1 MEKVEN
7 PKKKNKSPFGKYL
20 RWFWVLFSMGVLF
33 VILIFAF
40 ANWGV
45 FGQMPS
51 FDELENPES
60 SVATEI
66 ISVDGK
72 TLGKFYLE
80 NRVPVKYEELP
91 QHLVDALVST
101 EDERFYSHSGID
113 AKGTLRAIFSAG
125 SSGGAST
132 ITQQLAKNLF
142 HGSSGASNKL
152 YRVIQKVKEWIIAV
166 RLERQYTKN
175 EIIAYYLNTVDFV
188 SNAYGI
194 RSASNIYFNK
204 EPKNLTVEEAAVL
217 VGMLQAPSRYNPRFN
232 PERSQNRRN
241 VVLAQM
247 AKNDKITDAEK
258 QKYQALPLKINYT
271 PETHTKGY
279 ATYFREYL
287 RDYMRKWVKENPKK
301 DGSTYDIY
309 RDGLRIYTTIDSRM
323 QGYADEAV
331 EDHLANLQK
340 EFFKQQKGNKNA
352 PFIQINAQETKK
364 IIDRAMRNSERWR
377 QMSAQGKAEDDILK
391 SFDVKTKMS
400 IFTWK
405 GERDTIMT
413 PRDSIV
419 YYKHFLQSGMMAM
432 EPITGN
438 VKAWVGGI
446 DYKHFQYDHVAQSA
460 RQVGSTFKPFVYAT
474 AIDQLGMSPCDY
486 IYDGPFTMPRGR
498 YGIQKDWSP
507 RNAGGKFYGSVTMKR
522 ALAQSLNTVTAR
534 LMDRVGPKAVIDLC
548 RDLGVKSDI
557 PASPAIAL
565 GAVEITVSDMVAA
578 YSTFANQG
586 VYVKP
591 RFINKITD
599 KNGVVLFESRL
610 ETRDVMNKDIAYAI
624 VKLLEGVT
632 ESGSSGGRLRYTGGG
647 GAGYHVM
654 TGYPYGFKNP
664 IAGKTGTTQ
673 NNSDGW
679 FIGMV
684 PNLVAGV
691 WVGNEDRAAHFKS
704 TVYGQ
709 GATMA
714 LPIWG
719 IFMKKCYA
727 DKNLYVSDEEFE
739 RPANISVLVDCWKRA
754 ATDSLSGGPE
764 VYGLPESKKDSLA
777 APKQSALEEFN
788 F

>member
-1 MEKVEN
+1 MEKIED
-7 PKKKNKSPFGKYL
+7 PKKKQVSTNKRYLGLFWKLFGGGI
-20 RWFWVLFSMGVLF
+20 LFA
-33 VILIFAF
+33 ILVFAF
-40 ANWGV
+40 ANWGI
-45 FGQMPS
+45 FGTMPS
-51 FDELENPES
+51 FDELENPSS

-66 ISVDGK
+66 ISADGK

-91 QHLVDALVST
+91 QHLVDALVAT

-113 AKGTLRAIFSAG
+113 ARGTLRAVFSAG

-132 ITQQLAKNLF
+132 ISQQLAKNLF
-142 HGSSGASNKL
+142 HGSSGSSNKL
-152 YRVIQKVKEWIIAV
+152 FRVIQKIKEWIIAV
-166 RLERQYTKN
+166 KLERQYTKN

-194 RSASNIYFNK
+194 RSAANIYFNK

-217 VGMLQAPSRYNPRFN
+217 VGMLQGPSRYNPRFN
-232 PERSQNRRN
+232 VERSQTRRN
-241 VVLAQM
+241 IVLSQM
-247 AKNDKITDAEK
+247 EKNGYLTAAEK
-258 QKYQALPLKINYT
+258 EKYQAKPLKINYT

-301 DGSTYDIY
+301 DGSSYDIY

-323 QGYADEAV
+323 QEYAEEAV
-331 EDHLANLQK
+331 EMHLSNLQK
-340 EFFKQQKGNKNA
+340 EFFIQSKGNKNA
-352 PFIQINAQETKK
+352 PFVQLTDDETKK
-364 IIDRAMRNSERWR
+364 IINRAMRNSERWR
-377 QMSAQGKAEDDILK
+377 QMSNQGKSEEEIIQ
-391 SFDVKTKMS
+391 SFDVKTKMAV
-400 IFTWK
+400 FTWK
-405 GERDTIMT
+405 GEKDTIMT

-419 YYKHFLQSGMMAM
+419 YYKHFLQTGMMSM
-432 EPITGN
+432 EPVTGN

-446 DYKHFQYDHVAQSA
+446 DYKHFQYDHVAQGA

-486 IYDGPFTMPRGR
+486 IYDGPFTMPKGR
-498 YGIQKDWSP
+498 YGIQQPWSP
-507 RNAGGKFYGSVTMKR
+507 KNSDNKYYGSVTLKK

-548 RDLGVKSDI
+548 RDLGMKSDI

-599 KNGVVLFESRL
+599 KNGVVLYESKA
-610 ETRDVMNKDIAYAI
+610 ETRDVVNKDIAYAI
-624 VKLLEGVT
+624 IKLLEGVT
-632 ESGSSGGRLRYTGGG
+632 EGGSGGRLRYTGSG
-647 GAGYHVM
+647 GAGYHRM
-654 TGYPYGFKNP
+654 TGYPYAFKNP

-684 PNLVAGV
+684 PNLVTGV
-691 WVGNEDRAAHFKS
+691 WVGNEDRGAHFKS

-727 DKNLYVSDEEFE
+727 DKTLYVSDEDFE
-739 RPANISVLVDCWKRA
+739 RPANISVLVDCWKQSKSA
-754 ATDSLSGGPE
+754 NDSLSGDESSGST
-764 VYGLPESKKDSLA
+764 SKKDSLSP
-777 APKQSALEEFN
+777 PKQSVIKEFD

>member
-1 MEKVEN
+1 MGKIED
-7 PKKKNKSPFGKYL
+7 PKKKQVSTNKKFLRLFWKLFGG
-20 RWFWVLFSMGVLF
+20 GVVF

-40 ANWGV
+40 ANWGI
-45 FGQMPS
+45 FGAMPS

-66 ISVDGK
+66 ISADGK

-80 NRVPVKYEELP
+80 NRVPIKFEELP
-91 QHLVDALVST
+91 QHLVDALIAT

-113 AKGTLRAIFSAG
+113 ARGTMRAVFSAG

-142 HGSSGASNKL
+142 HGSSGSSNKL
-152 YRVIQKVKEWIIAV
+152 FRVIQKIKEWIIAV
-166 RLERQYTKN
+166 KLERQYTKN

-194 RSASNIYFNK
+194 RSAANIYFNK

-217 VGMLQAPSRYNPRFN
+217 VGMLQGPSRYNPRFN
-232 PERSQNRRN
+232 VERSQNRRN
-241 VVLAQM
+241 IVLAQM
-247 AKNDKITDAEK
+247 AKNNKITEAEK
-258 QKYQALPLKINYT
+258 EKYQAKPLKINYT

-301 DGSTYDIY
+301 DGSSYDIY

-323 QGYADEAV
+323 QEYAEEAV
-331 EDHLANLQK
+331 EMHLSNLQK
-340 EFFKQQKGNKNA
+340 EFFIQSKGNKNA
-352 PFIQINAQETKK
+352 PFIQINQAETKK

-377 QMSAQGKAEDDILK
+377 QMSSQGKSEEDIIK
-391 SFDVKTKMS
+391 SFDVKTKMA

-405 GERDTIMT
+405 GEKDTLMT
-413 PRDSIV
+413 PKDSIV
-419 YYKHFLQSGMMAM
+419 YYKHFLQSGMMSM

-446 DYKHFQYDHVAQSA
+446 DYKHFQYDHVAQGA

-486 IYDGPFTMPRGR
+486 IYDGPFTMPKGR
-498 YGIQKDWSP
+498 YGIQQPWSP
-507 RNAGGKFYGSVTMKR
+507 KNSAGKYYGSVTMKY

-599 KNGVVLFESRL
+599 KNGVVLFESKV

-632 ESGSSGGRLRYTGGG
+632 EGGSGGRLRYTGGG
-647 GAGYHVM
+647 GAGYHRM
-654 TGYPYGFKNP
+654 TGYPYAFKNP

-684 PNLVAGV
+684 PNLVTGV

-727 DKNLYVSDEEFE
+727 DKTLFVSDEDFE
-739 RPANISVLVDCWKRA
+739 RPANMSVLVDCWKRVSN
-754 ATDSLSGGPE
+754 DSVMGGGSNQEGSG
-764 VYGLPESKKDSLA
+764 KKDSLSP
-777 APKQSALEEFN
+777 PKQSIIREFD

>member
-1 MEKVEN
+1 MEKIEHS
-7 PKKKNKSPFGKYL
+7 KKKELSTNRKFLRLFWKLFGA
-20 RWFWVLFSMGVLF
+20 GIAF

-40 ANWGV
+40 ANWGI
-45 FGQMPS
+45 FGAMPS

-66 ISVDGK
+66 ISADGK

-80 NRVPVKYEELP
+80 NRIPVKYDELP
-91 QHLVDALVST
+91 QHLVDALIAT
-101 EDERFYSHSGID
+101 EDERFRSHSGID
-113 AKGTLRAIFSAG
+113 ARGTMRAIFTAG

-132 ITQQLAKNLF
+132 ISQQLAKNLF
-142 HGSSGASNKL
+142 HGSSGSSNKL
-152 YRVIQKVKEWIIAV
+152 FRVIQKVKEWIIAV
-166 RLERQYTKN
+166 KLERQYTKN

-194 RSASNIYFNK
+194 RSAANIYFNK
-204 EPKNLTVEEAAVL
+204 EPKKLTVEESAVL
-217 VGMLQAPSRYNPRFN
+217 IGMLQAPSRYNPRFN

-241 VVLAQM
+241 IVLAQM
-247 AKNDKITDAEK
+247 AKNKKITEAEK
-258 QKYQALPLKINYT
+258 VKYQAKPLKINYT

-323 QGYADEAV
+323 QEYAEEAV
-331 EDHLANLQK
+331 EMHLANLQK

-352 PFIQINAQETKK
+352 PFIQINQDETNK
-364 IIDRAMRNSERWR
+364 IINRAMRNSERWR
-377 QMSAQGKAEDDILK
+377 QMSAQGKEEEDIIK
-391 SFDVKTKMS
+391 SFDVKTKMA

-405 GERDTIMT
+405 GEKDTLMT

-419 YYKHFLQSGMMAM
+419 YYKHFLQSGMMSM
-432 EPITGN
+432 EPVTGN

-446 DYKHFQYDHVAQSA
+446 DYKHFQYDHVAQGA

-486 IYDGPFTMPRGR
+486 IYDGPFTMPKGR
-498 YGIQKDWSP
+498 YGIQQPWSP
-507 RNAGGKFYGSVTMKR
+507 KNSGGKYYGSVTMKY

-534 LMDRVGPKAVIDLC
+534 LMDRVGPTTVIDLC

-557 PASPAIAL
+557 PASPAIGL

-591 RFINKITD
+591 RFVNKITD
-599 KNGVVLFESRL
+599 KNGVVLFESRA

-632 ESGSSGGRLRYTGGG
+632 EGGSGGRLRYTGSG
-647 GAGYHVM
+647 GAGYHTM
-654 TGYPYGFKNP
+654 TGYPYAFKNP

-684 PNLVAGV
+684 PNLVTGI

-719 IFMKKCYA
+719 IFMKKCYG
-727 DKNLYVSDEEFE
+727 DKTLYVSDEDFE
-739 RPANISVLVDCWKRA
+739 RPANISVLVDCWKRVA
-754 ATDSLSGGPE
+754 NDSLIDGSQ
-764 VYGLPESKKDSLA
+764 KRDSLA
-777 APKQSALEEFN
+777 APTESVPTEFN

>member
-1 MEKVEN
+1 MEKIEDS
-7 PKKKNKSPFGKYL
+7 KKKELSTNRKFLRLFWKLFGA
-20 RWFWVLFSMGVLF
+20 GVAF

-40 ANWGV
+40 ANWGI
-45 FGQMPS
+45 FGAMPS

-66 ISVDGK
+66 ISADGK

-91 QHLVDALVST
+91 EHLVDALIST
-101 EDERFYSHSGID
+101 EDERFRSHSGID
-113 AKGTLRAIFSAG
+113 ARGTMRAIFSAG

-132 ITQQLAKNLF
+132 ISQQLAKNLF
-142 HGSSGASNKL
+142 HGSSGSTNKL
-152 YRVIQKVKEWIIAV
+152 FRVIQKVKEWIIAV
-166 RLERQYTKN
+166 KLERQYTKN

-194 RSASNIYFNK
+194 RSAANIYFNK
-204 EPKNLTVEEAAVL
+204 EPKKLTVEEAAVL

-232 PERSQNRRN
+232 PDRAENRRN
-241 VVLAQM
+241 IVLAQM
-247 AKNDKITDAEK
+247 AKNGKITEAEK
-258 QKYQALPLKINYT
+258 EKYQAKPLKITYT

-323 QGYADEAV
+323 QEYAEEAV
-331 EDHLANLQK
+331 EMHLSNLQK

-352 PFIQINAQETKK
+352 PFIQINQAETKK

-377 QMSAQGKAEDDILK
+377 QMSAQGKEEEDIIK
-391 SFDVKTKMS
+391 SFDVKTKMA

-405 GERDTIMT
+405 GEKDTLMT

-419 YYKHFLQSGMMAM
+419 YYKHFLQSGMMSM
-432 EPITGN
+432 EPVTGN

-446 DYKHFQYDHVAQSA
+446 DYKHFQYDHVAQGA

-486 IYDGPFTMPRGR
+486 IYDGPFTMPKGR
-498 YGIQKDWSP
+498 YGIQQPWSP
-507 RNAGGKFYGSVTMKR
+507 KNSAGKYYGSVTMKY

-591 RFINKITD
+591 RFVNKITD
-599 KNGVVLFESRL
+599 KNGVVLFESRA
-610 ETRDVMNKDIAYAI
+610 ETRDVMNKDIAYGI
-624 VKLLEGVT
+624 IKLLEGVT
-632 ESGSSGGRLRYTGGG
+632 EGGSGGRLRYTGSG
-647 GAGYHVM
+647 GAGYHTM
-654 TGYPYGFKNP
+654 TGYPYAFKNP

-684 PNLVAGV
+684 PNLVTGV

-719 IFMKKCYA
+719 IFMKKCYG
-727 DKNLYVSDEEFE
+727 DKTLYVSDEDFE

-754 ATDSLSGGPE
+754 ANDSVGGGSE
-764 VYGLPESKKDSLA
+764 KKDSLA
-777 APKQSALEEFN
+777 APTESVPKEFD

>member
-1 MEKVEN
+1 MEKIED
-7 PKKKNKSPFGKYL
+7 PKKKVRTTNRKFLRLFWKLFGAG
-20 RWFWVLFSMGVLF
+20 FIF
-33 VILIFAF
+33 VVLIFAF
-40 ANWGV
+40 ANWGI
-45 FGQMPS
+45 FGAMPS

-80 NRVPVKYEELP
+80 NRVPVKYDELP
-91 QHLVDALVST
+91 EHLVDALIST
-101 EDERFYSHSGID
+101 EDERFRSHSGID
-113 AKGTLRAIFSAG
+113 ARGTMRAIFSAG

-132 ITQQLAKNLF
+132 ISQQLAKNLF
-142 HGSSGASNKL
+142 HGSSGSSNKL
-152 YRVIQKVKEWIIAV
+152 FRVIQKVKEWIIAV
-166 RLERQYTKN
+166 KLERQYTKN

-194 RSASNIYFNK
+194 RSAANIYFNK
-204 EPKNLTVEEAAVL
+204 EPKKLTVEEAAVL

-232 PERSQNRRN
+232 PERAENRRN
-241 VVLAQM
+241 IVLGQM
-247 AKNDKITDAEK
+247 AKNGKLTEAEK
-258 QKYQALPLKINYT
+258 EKYQAKPLKINYT

-323 QGYADEAV
+323 QEYAEEAV
-331 EDHLANLQK
+331 EMHLSNLQK

-352 PFIQINAQETKK
+352 PFIQINADETTK
-364 IIDRAMRNSERWR
+364 IINRAMRNSERWR
-377 QMSAQGKAEDDILK
+377 QMSAQGKEETDIIK
-391 SFDVKTKMS
+391 SFDVKTKMA

-405 GERDTIMT
+405 GEKDTLMT

-419 YYKHFLQSGMMAM
+419 YYKHFLQSGMMSM

-446 DYKHFQYDHVAQSA
+446 DYKHFQYDHVAQGA

-486 IYDGPFTMPRGR
+486 IYDGPFTMPKGR
-498 YGIQKDWSP
+498 YGIQQPWSP
-507 RNAGGKFYGSVTMKR
+507 KNSGGKYYGSVTMKY

-591 RFINKITD
+591 RFVNKITD
-599 KNGVVLFESRL
+599 KNGVVLFESRA
-610 ETRDVMNKDIAYAI
+610 ETRDVMNKDIAYGI

-632 ESGSSGGRLRYTGGG
+632 EGGSGGRLRYTGSG
-647 GAGYHVM
+647 GAGYHTM
-654 TGYPYGFKNP
+654 TGYPYAFKNP

-684 PNLVAGV
+684 PNLVTGI

-719 IFMKKCYA
+719 IFMRKCYA
-727 DKNLYVSDEEFE
+727 DKTLYVSDEEFE
-739 RPANISVLVDCWKRA
+739 RPSNLSVLVDCWKRV
-754 ATDSLSGGPE
+754 TNDSLIEGSE
-764 VYGLPESKKDSLA
+764 KKDSLA
-777 APKQSALEEFN
+777 PPTESISNEFN

>member
-1 MEKVEN
+1 MEKIEHS
-7 PKKKNKSPFGKYL
+7 KKKELSTNRKFLRLFWKLFGA
-20 RWFWVLFSMGVLF
+20 GIAF

-40 ANWGV
+40 ANWGI
-45 FGQMPS
+45 FGAMPS

-66 ISVDGK
+66 ISADGK

-80 NRVPVKYEELP
+80 NRIPVKYDELP
-91 QHLVDALVST
+91 QHLVDALIAT
-101 EDERFYSHSGID
+101 EDERFRSHSGID
-113 AKGTLRAIFSAG
+113 ARGTMRAIFTAG

-132 ITQQLAKNLF
+132 ISQQLAKNLF
-142 HGSSGASNKL
+142 HGSSGSSNKL
-152 YRVIQKVKEWIIAV
+152 FRVIQKVKEWIIAV
-166 RLERQYTKN
+166 KLERQYTKN

-194 RSASNIYFNK
+194 RSAANIYFNK
-204 EPKNLTVEEAAVL
+204 EPKKLTVEESAVL
-217 VGMLQAPSRYNPRFN
+217 IGMLQAPSRYNPRFN

-241 VVLAQM
+241 IVLAQM
-247 AKNDKITDAEK
+247 AKNKKITEAEK
-258 QKYQALPLKINYT
+258 VKYQAKPLKINYT

-323 QGYADEAV
+323 QEYAEEAV
-331 EDHLANLQK
+331 EMHLANLQK

-352 PFIQINAQETKK
+352 PFIQINQDETNK
-364 IIDRAMRNSERWR
+364 IINRAMRNSERWR
-377 QMSAQGKAEDDILK
+377 QMSAQGKEEEDIIK
-391 SFDVKTKMS
+391 SFDVKTKMA

-405 GERDTIMT
+405 GEKDTLMT

-419 YYKHFLQSGMMAM
+419 YYKHFLQSGMMSM
-432 EPITGN
+432 EPVTGN

-446 DYKHFQYDHVAQSA
+446 DYKHFQYDHVAQGA
-460 RQVGSTFKPFVYAT
+460 HQVGSTFKPFVYAT

-486 IYDGPFTMPRGR
+486 IYDGPFTMPKGR
-498 YGIQKDWSP
+498 YGIQQPWSP
-507 RNAGGKFYGSVTMKR
+507 KNSGGKYYGSVTMKY

-557 PASPAIAL
+557 PASPAIGL

-591 RFINKITD
+591 RFVNKITD
-599 KNGVVLFESRL
+599 KNGVVLFESRA

-632 ESGSSGGRLRYTGGG
+632 EGGSGGRLRYTGSG
-647 GAGYHVM
+647 GAGYHTM
-654 TGYPYGFKNP
+654 TGYPYAFKNP

-684 PNLVAGV
+684 PNLVTGI

-719 IFMKKCYA
+719 IFMKKCYG
-727 DKNLYVSDEEFE
+727 DKTLYVSDEDFE
-739 RPANISVLVDCWKRA
+739 RPANISVLVDCWKRVA
-754 ATDSLSGGPE
+754 NDSLIDGSQ
-764 VYGLPESKKDSLA
+764 KRDSLA
-777 APKQSALEEFN
+777 APTESVPTEFN

>member
-1 MEKVEN
+1 MEKIEDS
-7 PKKKNKSPFGKYL
+7 KKKELSTNRKLLRLFWKLFGA
-20 RWFWVLFSMGVLF
+20 GIAF

-40 ANWGV
+40 ANWGI
-45 FGQMPS
+45 FGAMPS

-66 ISVDGK
+66 ISADGK

-91 QHLVDALVST
+91 EHLVDALIAT
-101 EDERFYSHSGID
+101 EDERFRSHSGID
-113 AKGTLRAIFSAG
+113 ARGTMRAIFSAG

-132 ITQQLAKNLF
+132 ISQQLAKNLF
-142 HGSSGASNKL
+142 HGSSGSSNKL
-152 YRVIQKVKEWIIAV
+152 FRVIQKVKEWIIAV
-166 RLERQYTKN
+166 KLERQYTKN

-194 RSASNIYFNK
+194 RSAANIYFNK
-204 EPKNLTVEEAAVL
+204 EPKKLTVEEAAVL

-232 PERSQNRRN
+232 PDRAEKRRN
-241 VVLAQM
+241 IVLAQM
-247 AKNDKITDAEK
+247 AKNKKITEAEK
-258 QKYQALPLKINYT
+258 EKYQAKPLKINYT

-323 QGYADEAV
+323 QEYAEEAV
-331 EDHLANLQK
+331 EMHLSNLQK

-352 PFIQINAQETKK
+352 PFIQINEAETKK

-377 QMSAQGKAEDDILK
+377 QMSAQGKEEADIIK
-391 SFDVKTKMS
+391 SFDVKTKMA

-405 GERDTIMT
+405 GEKDTLMT

-419 YYKHFLQSGMMAM
+419 YYKHFLQSGMMSM
-432 EPITGN
+432 DPITGN

-446 DYKHFQYDHVAQSA
+446 DYKHFQYDHVAQGA

-486 IYDGPFTMPRGR
+486 IYDGPFTMPKGR
-498 YGIQKDWSP
+498 YGIQQPWSP
-507 RNAGGKFYGSVTMKR
+507 KNSAGKYYGSVTMKY

-591 RFINKITD
+591 RFVNKITD
-599 KNGVVLFESRL
+599 KNGVVLFESKA

-624 VKLLEGVT
+624 IKLLEGVT
-632 ESGSSGGRLRYTGGG
+632 EGGSGGRLRYTGSG
-647 GAGYHVM
+647 GAGYHTM
-654 TGYPYGFKNP
+654 TGYPYAFKNP

-684 PNLVAGV
+684 PNLVTGV

-719 IFMKKCYA
+719 IFMKKCYG
-727 DKNLYVSDEEFE
+727 DKTLYVSDEDFE
-739 RPANISVLVDCWKRA
+739 RPANISVLVDCWKRVSN
-754 ATDSLSGGPE
+754 DSVGGGNP
-764 VYGLPESKKDSLA
+764 KKDSLA
-777 APKQSALEEFN
+777 PPTETVPTEFN

>member
-1 MEKVEN
+1 MEKIEHS
-7 PKKKNKSPFGKYL
+7 KKKELSTNRKFLRLFWKLFGA
-20 RWFWVLFSMGVLF
+20 GIAF

-40 ANWGV
+40 ANWGI
-45 FGQMPS
+45 FGAMPS

-66 ISVDGK
+66 ISADGK

-80 NRVPVKYEELP
+80 NRIPVKYDELP
-91 QHLVDALVST
+91 QHLVDALIAT
-101 EDERFYSHSGID
+101 EDERFRSHSGID
-113 AKGTLRAIFSAG
+113 ARGTMRAIFTAG

-132 ITQQLAKNLF
+132 ISQQLAKNLF
-142 HGSSGASNKL
+142 HGSSGSSNKL
-152 YRVIQKVKEWIIAV
+152 FRVIQKVKEWIIAV
-166 RLERQYTKN
+166 KLERQYTKN

-194 RSASNIYFNK
+194 RSAANIYFNK
-204 EPKNLTVEEAAVL
+204 EPKKLTVEESAVL
-217 VGMLQAPSRYNPRFN
+217 IGMLQAPSRYNPRFN

-241 VVLAQM
+241 IVLAQM
-247 AKNDKITDAEK
+247 AKNKKITEAEK
-258 QKYQALPLKINYT
+258 VKYQAKPLKINYT

-323 QGYADEAV
+323 QEYAEEAV
-331 EDHLANLQK
+331 EMHLANLQK

-352 PFIQINAQETKK
+352 PFIQINQHETNK
-364 IIDRAMRNSERWR
+364 IINRAMRNSERWR
-377 QMSAQGKAEDDILK
+377 QMSAQGKEEEDIIK
-391 SFDVKTKMS
+391 SFDVKTKMA

-405 GERDTIMT
+405 GEKDTLMT

-419 YYKHFLQSGMMAM
+419 YYKHFLQSGMMSM
-432 EPITGN
+432 EPVTGN

-446 DYKHFQYDHVAQSA
+446 DYKHFQYDHVAQGA

-486 IYDGPFTMPRGR
+486 IYDGPFTMPKGR
-498 YGIQKDWSP
+498 YGIQQPWSP
-507 RNAGGKFYGSVTMKR
+507 KNSGGKYYGSVTMKY

-557 PASPAIAL
+557 PASPAIGL

-591 RFINKITD
+591 RFVNKITD
-599 KNGVVLFESRL
+599 KNGVVLFESRA

-632 ESGSSGGRLRYTGGG
+632 EGGSGGRLRYTGSG
-647 GAGYHVM
+647 GAGYHTM
-654 TGYPYGFKNP
+654 TGYPYAFKNP

-684 PNLVAGV
+684 PNLVTGI

-719 IFMKKCYA
+719 IFMKKCYG
-727 DKNLYVSDEEFE
+727 DKTLYVSDEDFE
-739 RPANISVLVDCWKRA
+739 RPANISVLVDCWKRVA
-754 ATDSLSGGPE
+754 NDSLIDGSQ
-764 VYGLPESKKDSLA
+764 KRDSLA
-777 APKQSALEEFN
+777 APTESVPTEFN

>member
-1 MEKVEN
+1 MEKIEDS
-7 PKKKNKSPFGKYL
+7 KKKKVVKKNPYLGLFWKLFGGGII
-20 RWFWVLFSMGVLF
+20 FAV
-33 VILIFAF
+33 LIFAF
-40 ANWGV
+40 ANWGI
-45 FGQMPS
+45 FGAMPS
-51 FDELENPES
+51 FDELENPSS

-66 ISVDGK
+66 ISSDGK

-91 QHLVDALVST
+91 KHLVDALIAT

-113 AKGTLRAIFSAG
+113 ARGTLRAVFSAG

-132 ITQQLAKNLF
+132 ISQQLAKNLF
-142 HGSSGASNKL
+142 HGSSGSSNKL
-152 YRVIQKVKEWIIAV
+152 FRVIQKIKEWIIAV
-166 RLERQYTKN
+166 KLERQYTKN

-194 RSASNIYFNK
+194 RSAANIYFNK

-232 PERSQNRRN
+232 PERAENRRN
-241 VVLAQM
+241 IVLAQM
-247 AKNDKITDAEK
+247 AKNDKITEAEK
-258 QKYQALPLKINYT
+258 EKYQAIPLKISYT

-323 QGYADEAV
+323 QEYAEEAV
-331 EDHLANLQK
+331 EMHLSNLQK
-340 EFFKQQKGNKNA
+340 EFFIQSKGNKNA
-352 PFIQINAQETKK
+352 PFVQLTNEETKK
-364 IIDRAMRNSERWR
+364 IINRAMRNSERWR
-377 QMSAQGKAEDDILK
+377 QMSSQGKTEEDIIK
-391 SFDVKTKMS
+391 SFDIKTKMS
-400 IFTWK
+400 VFTWK
-405 GERDTIMT
+405 GEKDTLMT
-413 PRDSIV
+413 PKDSIV
-419 YYKHFLQSGMMAM
+419 YYKHFLQTGMMSM
-432 EPITGN
+432 EPVTGN

-446 DYKHFQYDHVAQSA
+446 DYKHFQYDHVAQGA

-486 IYDGPFTMPRGR
+486 IYDGPFTMPKGR
-498 YGIQKDWSP
+498 YGIQQAWSP
-507 RNAGGKFYGSVTMKR
+507 RNSDHKYYGSVTLQK

-534 LMDRVGPKAVIDLC
+534 LMDRVGPKSVIDLC

-591 RFINKITD
+591 RFVSKITD
-599 KNGVVLFESRL
+599 KNGVVLFESKL

-632 ESGSSGGRLRYTGGG
+632 QGGSGGRLRYTGAG
-647 GAGYHVM
+647 GAGYHRM

-664 IAGKTGTTQ
+664 IAGKTGTSQ

-684 PNLVAGV
+684 PNLVTGV
-691 WVGNEDRAAHFKS
+691 WVGNEDRGAHFKS

-719 IFMKKCYA
+719 IFMKKCYG
-727 DKNLYVSDEEFE
+727 DKTLYVSEEEFE
-739 RPANISVLVDCWKRA
+739 RPSNMSVLVDCWKRTA
-754 ATDSLSGGPE
+754 PVNDSLSSDGSG
-764 VYGLPESKKDSLA
+764 VSSAKKDSLA
-777 APKQSALEEFN
+777 PPKQSIINEFD

>member
-1 MEKVEN
+1 MEKIEQTN
-7 PKKKNKSPFGKYL
+7 KKEIPTNKRYFRLFWKLFGA
-20 RWFWVLFSMGVLF
+20 GVAF
-33 VILIFAF
+33 VVLIFAF
-40 ANWGV
+40 ANWGI
-45 FGQMPS
+45 FGAMPS
-51 FDELENPES
+51 FDELENPAS
-60 SVATEI
+60 NVATEI
-66 ISVDGK
+66 ISSDGK

-80 NRVPVKYEELP
+80 NRMPVKYEELP
-91 QHLVDALVST
+91 EHLVNALVST

-113 AKGTLRAIFSAG
+113 AKGTLRAIFTAG

-132 ITQQLAKNLF
+132 ISQQLAKNLF
-142 HGSSGASNKL
+142 HGSSGSSNKL
-152 YRVIQKVKEWIIAV
+152 FRVIQKVKEWIIAV
-166 RLERQYTKN
+166 KLERQYTKN

-194 RSASNIYFNK
+194 RSAANIYFNK
-204 EPKNLTVEEAAVL
+204 EPKNLTVDEAAVL

-232 PERSQNRRN
+232 PERAQNRRN
-241 VVLAQM
+241 IVLAQM
-247 AKNDKITDAEK
+247 EKNGKLTEAQKKKFQAK
-258 QKYQALPLKINYT
+258 PLKITYT

-323 QGYADEAV
+323 QEYAEEAV
-331 EDHLANLQK
+331 EKHLANLQK
-340 EFFKQQKGNKNA
+340 EFFIQQNGNKNA
-352 PFIQINAQETKK
+352 PFIQINQAETKK

-377 QMSAQGKAEDDILK
+377 QMSAQGKEEDEIIK
-391 SFDVKTKMS
+391 SFKQKTKMA

-405 GERDTIMT
+405 GEKDTLMT
-413 PRDSIV
+413 PLDSIV
-419 YYKHFLQSGMMAM
+419 YYKHFLQSGMMSM
-432 EPITGN
+432 DPTTGN

-446 DYKHFQYDHVAQSA
+446 DYKHFQYDHVAQGA

-486 IYDGPFTMPRGR
+486 IYDGPFTMPKGR
-498 YGIQKDWSP
+498 YGILQPWSP
-507 RNAGGKFYGSVTMKR
+507 KNSANKYYGSVTMKY

-599 KNGVVLFESRL
+599 KNGVVLFESKP

-632 ESGSSGGRLRYTGGG
+632 EGGSGGRLRYTGGG
-647 GAGYHVM
+647 GAGYHAM
-654 TGYPYGFKNP
+654 TGYPYAFKNP

-684 PNLVAGV
+684 PNLVTGV

-727 DKNLYVSDEEFE
+727 DKSLYVSDEEFE
-739 RPANISVLVDCWKRA
+739 RPSNISVLVDCWKRTS
-754 ATDSLSGGPE
+754 TDTVSKGNG
-764 VYGLPESKKDSLA
+764 KKDSLA
-777 APKQSALEEFN
+777 TPTESVPTEFD